1 MSIGEPVIAIL
12 YLVLVFVIGDRIAS
26 RYLSFVSVPHRI
38 AVGFLTGILVSPWFT
53 YLAAM
58 VMSRMTTPLLWG
70 NVMFFLCAV
79 GLLIYWKTPIPS
91 VGSVRNSF
99 ADVYK
104 KEKWDLIFI
113 GIFSVVAIWLM
124 FSTFGYSD
132 GTVKIANHQ
141 WSDFGSTVSIMQSFA
156 EGRNFPTEYPHFS
169 GDRIRY
175 HFLFYFQAGNLEYLG
190 LNPALSNNILS
201 VLSLVSLLTLV
212 MTLGR
217 VLFNSKTV
225 GRIGAALF
233 FFHGSL
239 AFIPFLISTGS
250 FRNLIAKL
258 TEMKDF
264 LPSGLPYRGEDW
276 GVWTQ
281 VVYLNQRH
289 LASSIA
295 VLLTVLISLAIKY
308 KTKTAP
314 DGASELNG
322 LDENGNTDF
331 QDKEPE
337 TSWITSSSGA
347 APFIFLGMLLG
358 LLPLWNGALFASAAV
373 MLGLA
378 FLLIPVYRKEMIAL
392 AVSAALI
399 ALPQVIFLKGG
410 MARPAGYSLFHWG
423 YIIDD
428 PTPFNVIYYLVFT
441 FGFKLLLIGVAV
453 YFATSIHRRF
463 MIATLGL
470 IALAFCFQFSDEVLT
485 NHKFLNVWIVIANL
499 YAAYGLLKLWNVR
512 DYSAAVAA
520 RVVAG
525 IAVASILI
533 GGVLDLFPI
542 KNSYWVEMKT
552 DGDPLVEWVKT
563 NTEPTAIFLSYRY
576 VNHRILM
583 AGRKLFYGHPY
594 YAWGAGHDT
603 GGRDAV
609 YKKMFESTDPAEV
622 LGLLKENRIGYV
634 AIDNGVRKDDFIKG
648 LNESVFKAY
657 FPEVFSDVEN
667 RYDGLSIYKVP
678 EAIGAPLQPV
688 ALDLEPREDEPAKA
702 AVSPFDGGEGTAPGQ
717 FSKPRGITADAKDN
731 FYVADSGNARIQ
743 KFDTTGK
750 FLLSFG
756 KSGDGEGEL
765 KEPNGI
771 AIDQSGDVFVADAV
785 RGALI
790 RFNADGKFL
799 KEWKGPE
806 TKFYGPRDLA
816 FGPNKQLYILDQ
828 GNARV
833 VRFDPAT
840 EAFAEWG
847 SGGEGEGQFKEPT
860 GLAVGDEFVFVADA
874 GNNRLQVFDLEGKFV
889 RQWEIPA
896 WDRFL
901 WHYPDAVFDGQTKR
915 LYVTSG
921 WSNEVL
927 AFDVEG
933 NSAQGFK
940 PEGDGKLENPSS
952 LTIVE
957 SKKSRRLIVLN
968 TGGMRTSAFELEPRK
983 TK

>member
-1 MSIGEPVIAIL
+1 MIAII
-12 YLVLVFVIGDRIAS
+12 YLAAVFVIGDQLAS
-26 RYLSFVSVPHRI
+26 RFLTFVSAPHRV
-38 AVGFLTGILVSPWFT
+38 AVGFLTGLLVSTWFT
-53 YLAAM
+53 YLAAF
-58 VMSRMTTPLLWG
+58 SLSKTSNPLLWG
-70 NVMFFLCAV
+70 NVVFFLGALS
-79 GLLIYWKTPIPS
+79 LLIYWRTPIPS
-91 VGSVRNSF
+91 VDNVRTLFSDLKRN
-99 ADVYK
+99 
-104 KEKWDLIFI
+104 EKWDLIFI
-113 GIFSVVAIWLM
+113 GIFLVVAVWMM
-124 FSTFGYSD
+124 FGTFGYSD
-132 GTVKIANHQ
+132 GRARIANHQ

-156 EGRNFPTEYPHFS
+156 EGSNFPTEYPHFS

-190 LNPALSNNILS
+190 LNPALAANALS
-201 VLSLVSLLTLV
+201 VLSLVSLLVLV
-212 MTLGR
+212 MALGR
-217 VLFNSKTV
+217 VLFNSRVV

-250 FRNLIAKL
+250 FSNLVTKL
-258 TEMKDF
+258 SVMRDF
-264 LPSGLPYRGEDW
+264 VPSGFPYRGEDW

-289 LASSIA
+289 LASSIGILLI
-295 VLLTVLISLAIKY
+295 VLIFLTVKY
-308 KTKTAP
+308 KSRLVGTGIDSSN
-314 DGASELNG
+314 DGEVKDNEVAIVADYG
-322 LDENGNTDF
+322 T
-331 QDKEPE
+331 
-337 TSWITSSSGA
+337 ISGSNVFGKDSI
-347 APFIFLGMLLG
+347 PFIFLGVLLG

-373 MLGLA
+373 VLALA
-378 FLLIPVYRKEMIAL
+378 FLLVPFYRKEMIAL
-392 AVSAALI
+392 AVASAI
-399 ALPQVIFLKGG
+399 VALPQVIFLKGG
-410 MARPAGYSLFHWG
+410 VARPAGYSLFHWG
-423 YIIDD
+423 YILND
-428 PTPFNVIYYLVFT
+428 PTPFNVIYYLLFT
-441 FGFKLLLIGVAV
+441 FGFKWLLIGVTL
-453 YFATSIHRRF
+453 YFASSLQRRF
-463 MIATLGL
+463 MIAISGL

-485 NHKFLNVWIVIANL
+485 NHKFLNVWLIIANL
-499 YAAYGLLKLWNVR
+499 FAASGLVLLWDLKNIR
-512 DYSAAVAA
+512 AAVAA
-520 RVVAG
+520 RALAV
-525 IAVASILI
+525 IAAAAILV
-533 GGVLDLFPI
+533 GGVLDIFPI
-542 KNSYWVEMKT
+542 KNSYWVEIKLNN
-552 DGDPLVEWVKT
+552 DHLVDWVRA
-563 NTEPTAIFLSYRY
+563 NTAPSSIFLSYRY
-576 VNHRILM
+576 VNHGILM

-603 GGRDAV
+603 GGRDAF
-609 YKKMFESTDPAEV
+609 YKKMFESKDAGEV
-622 LGLLKENRIGYV
+622 HRLLTENGIDYV
-634 AIDNGVRKDDFIKG
+634 AIDNGVRRDGFIKD
-648 LNESVFKAY
+648 LNESVFDTY
-657 FPEVFSDVEN
+657 FPKVFSDLEN
-667 RYDGLSIYKVP
+667 RYDNLSIYIVP
-678 EAIGAPLQPV
+678 AAIGAPVQPTAPV
-688 ALDLEPREDEPAKA
+688 PNAPDNEPAKA
-702 AVSPFDGGEGTAPGQ
+702 AVSPFDGGEGNAPGQ
-717 FSKPRGITADAKDN
+717 FAKPRGIAADEKGN

-743 KFDTTGK
+743 KFDSAGK
-750 FLLSFG
+750 HVLSFG

-771 AIDQSGDVFVADAV
+771 AIDQSGEVFVADAV

-790 RFNADGKFL
+790 RFAADGKFL
-799 KEWKGPE
+799 KEWKGPD

-833 VRFDPAT
+833 LRFDPAT

-860 GLAVGDEFVFVADA
+860 GLTVGNGFVFVADA

-933 NSAQGFK
+933 NLAQGFK

-952 LTIVE
+952 LAILE

-968 TGGMRTSAFELEPRK
+968 TGGMRASAFELEPQK